1 MERALWV
8 LGLVLVCLLAG
19 WGLWVGWRHRSRRQS
34 GLAPLPAVPNAP
46 GDVVTP
52 ALKGLYVSSTTAGNW
67 QDRVVAQ
74 GLGVRA
80 PAIVRLSEDGVLID
94 REGADP
100 IYVPVAD
107 LVEVTTAPGIAG
119 KVMGQAD
126 GILIIRWRLGD
137 TELDSGIR
145 ADDRDEQAEFLA
157 AATGLLAG
165 EVTGQA
171 GRATDEG
178 AAQ

>member
-1 MERALWV
+1 MERTLWT
-8 LGLVLVCLLAG
+8 LGMVLVCVLAAC
-19 WGLWVGWRHRSRRQS
+19 GLWLGWKHRGRRQS
-34 GLAPLPAVPNAP
+34 GLPALPAVPNAP
-46 GDVVTP
+46 GDVITP
-52 ALKGLYVSSTTAGNW
+52 ALTGLYVSSTTAGNW
-67 QDRVVAQ
+67 QDRIVAH

-80 PAIVRLSEDGVLID
+80 PAIVRLSEDGVLVD

-100 IYVPVAD
+100 IFVPVKD

-119 KVMGQAD
+119 KVMGQED

-145 ADDRDEQAEFLA
+145 ADDRDEQAEFLVA
-157 AATGLLAG
+157 AKNLLAG
-165 EVTGQA
+165 DLTK
-171 GRATDEG
+171 DEG

>member
-8 LGLVLVCLLAG
+8 LGLVLICLLAA
-19 WGLWVGWRHRSRRQS
+19 WGLWVGWRHRGRRQS
-34 GLAPLPAVPNAP
+34 GLGPLPAVPNAP
-46 GDVVTP
+46 GDVITP

-80 PAIVRLSEDGVLID
+80 QAIVRLSEDGVLVD

-100 IYVPVAD
+100 IFVPVKD

-126 GILIIRWRLGD
+126 GILIIRWRLGG

-145 ADDRDEQAEFLA
+145 ADDRDEQVEFIA
-157 AATGLLAG
+157 AAAGLLGKNKEAS
-165 EVTGQA
+165 A
-171 GRATDEG
+171 
-178 AAQ
+178 